1 MEIRVL
7 SLWMERRTCRVLIV
21 LTAAIG
27 VVCLVAGCATGLPV
41 STPIAV
47 QPSPSATQPPV
58 LTHTPSPQPAAT
70 PSPTLLPPTIPILSP
85 ALPSDARLLASI
97 PVSVYDPYGNPIK
110 ELYSL
115 DWSPDGRSLA
125 YGWQDEIWIVREP
138 AYERSLV
145 VSIFNGREIDDI
157 SWSPGGQYL
166 AFHGD
171 QPWKE
176 FWGEFIWVVKADGT
190 GLKNLTTDPPFDPL
204 RALAINEWLDDQ
216 TLTIN
221 VWEGTGAQSLC
232 QVDLVSGKATLL
244 IGYGDSKIPIQAH
257 GGSYDWSPT
266 HEHIVINQGSSGHLV
281 LVNVSQASELWFST
295 MEEPPSEVFRGW
307 SQDGQRFLYSKWD
320 KERGEYNLWLWDV
333 AQGEGEKL
341 LPHVYQAAL
350 SPDGSQVAFLRQEE
364 RPGWVPARVKPE
376 VSPEDW
382 PPALTAGVLNLE
394 TGETILYGPAGY
406 KANEGP
412 RYWQGGQPVW
422 SPDGELVVYWG
433 EEGDIWAASA
443 DGQWRQRLTQGM
455 EIIQVLWSPDGGKLA
470 LRSLD
475 HAWII
480 ERPVVEE

>member
-1 MEIRVL
+1 M
-7 SLWMERRTCRVLIV
+7 
-21 LTAAIG
+21 
-27 VVCLVAGCATGLPV
+27 
-41 STPIAV
+41 
-47 QPSPSATQPPV
+47 
-58 LTHTPSPQPAAT
+58 
-70 PSPTLLPPTIPILSP
+70 
-85 ALPSDARLLASI
+85 
-97 PVSVYDPYGNPIK
+97 K

-125 YGWQDEIWIVREP
+125 YGWQNEIWIVQEP

-145 VSIFNGREIDDI
+145 VSIFNGRRIDDV
-157 SWSPGGQYL
+157 SWSPSGQYL

-171 QPWKE
+171 QPVGE

-190 GLKNLTTDPPFDPL
+190 GLKNLTADPLFDPL

-221 VWEGTGAQSLC
+221 LWEGTGAQSLC

-266 HEHIVINQGSSGHLV
+266 CEYVAINHAGYGHLV

-295 MEEPPSEVFRGW
+295 MEDPPSEVFRGW
-307 SQDGQRFLYSKWD
+307 SQDGQRFLFSKWD
-320 KERGEYNLWLWDV
+320 PEREEDNLWLWDV
-333 AQGEGEKL
+333 ARGKGEKV

-350 SPDGSQVAFLRQEE
+350 SPDGSRVAFLRQEE
-364 RPGWVPARVKPE
+364 HPGWVPARVKPE

-382 PPALTAGVLNLE
+382 PPALTAGMLNLE
-394 TGETILYGPAGY
+394 TAETILYGPAGY
-406 KANEGP
+406 RANEGP

-433 EEGDIWAASA
+433 EEGDIWAVSA
-443 DGQWRQRLTQGM
+443 DGQWMQRLTQGM

-470 LRSLD
+470 LRSFD

-480 ERPVVEE
+480 ERPVVEG